1 MIGIIGAMEQEVQA
15 LKEMMTVVR
24 TDRKAQM
31 DFTVGQLLG
40 KDVVVVRSGVGK
52 VNAAVCT
59 QILADDY
66 KVAAVINTGVA
77 GSLNPKIDIGDIVVS
92 VDAVQHDVDA
102 VVFGYEYGEVPQMK
116 KRTFDADPD
125 LRQLITDTCRRVNP
139 DIHVHDGRVA
149 SGDQFVSDDA
159 RKAEI
164 ARRFEADCTEME
176 GCAIAQAAWL
186 NGIPFVII
194 RAISDKADGS
204 AQRDYDEFEAG
215 AIAHTVRLLQAVIP
229 EINAD

>member
-1 MIGIIGAMEQEVQA
+1 MIGIIGAMEQEVSA

-24 TDRKAQM
+24 TDRKARM

-40 KDVVVVRSGVGK
+40 KEVVVVRSGVGK

-66 KVAAVINTGVA
+66 KVSAVINTGVA

-92 VDAVQHDVDA
+92 VDTVQHDVNA
-102 VVFGYEYGEVPQMK
+102 VVFGYEPGEVPQMK
-116 KRTFDADPD
+116 KRIFDADPD
-125 LRQLITDTCRRVNP
+125 LRRLIADTCRRVNP
-139 DIHVHDGRVA
+139 DIHVYDGRVA
-149 SGDQFVSDDA
+149 SGDQFVSDDD

-164 ARRFEADCTEME
+164 ARVFEADCTEME

-204 AQRDYDEFEAG
+204 AQMDYDEFEAG
-215 AIAHTVRLLQAVIP
+215 AIAHTVRLLEAVIP
-229 EINAD
+229 EIK

>member
-1 MIGIIGAMEQEVQA
+1 MIGIIGAMEQEVTA
-15 LKEMMTVVR
+15 LKEMMTACR
-24 TDRKAQM
+24 TDRKASM
-31 DFTVGQLLG
+31 DFMVGQLLG

-66 KVAAVINTGVA
+66 KVNAVINTGVA

-92 VDAVQHDVDA
+92 VDAVQHDVNA
-102 VVFGYEYGEVPQMK
+102 VIFGYEPGEVPQMK

-125 LRQLITDTCRRVNP
+125 LRRLITDTCRKVNP
-139 DIHVHDGRVA
+139 DIHVHEGRVA

-164 ARRFEADCTEME
+164 ADVFKSDCTEME

-204 AQRDYDEFEAG
+204 AQMDYEEFEAG
-215 AIAHTVRLLQAVIP
+215 AIAHTVRLLTAAIP
-229 EINAD
+229 EIKV

>member
-24 TDRKAQM
+24 TDRKARM

-59 QILADDY
+59 QILSDDY
-66 KVAAVINTGVA
+66 KVSAVINTGVA

-92 VDAVQHDVDA
+92 VDAVQHDVNA

-116 KRTFDADPD
+116 KRTFDSDPD
-125 LRQLITDTCRRVNP
+125 LRRLIVDTCRKVNT
-139 DIHVHDGRVA
+139 DIHVHEGRVA
-149 SGDQFVSDDA
+149 SGDQFVSDDD

-164 ARRFEADCTEME
+164 SRLFEADCTEME

-204 AQRDYDEFEAG
+204 ATMDYPQFSRMAS
-215 AIAHTVRLLQAVIP
+215 VRSAKLAEELILRLKG
-229 EINAD
+229 

>member
-1 MIGIIGAMEQEVQA
+1 MIGIIGAMEQEVSA

-24 TDRKAQM
+24 TDRKARM

-40 KDVVVVRSGVGK
+40 KEVVVVRSGVGK

-66 KVAAVINTGVA
+66 KVSAVINTGVA

-92 VDAVQHDVDA
+92 VDTVQHDVNA
-102 VVFGYEYGEVPQMK
+102 VVFGYEPGEVPQMK
-116 KRTFDADPD
+116 KRIFDADPD
-125 LRQLITDTCRRVNP
+125 LRRLIADTCRRVNP
-139 DIHVHDGRVA
+139 DIHVYDGRVA
-149 SGDQFVSDDA
+149 SGDQFVSDDD

-164 ARRFEADCTEME
+164 ARVFEADCTEME

-186 NGIPFVII
+186 NRIPFVII

-204 AQRDYDEFEAG
+204 AQMDYDEFEAG
-215 AIAHTVRLLQAVIP
+215 AIAHTVRLLEAVIP
-229 EINAD
+229 EIK

>member
-24 TDRKAQM
+24 TDRKARM

-66 KVAAVINTGVA
+66 QVTAVINTGVA

-92 VDAVQHDVDA
+92 VDAVQHDVNA

-116 KRTFDADPD
+116 KQTFDADPG

-164 ARRFEADCTEME
+164 ARLFNADCTEME

-204 AQRDYDEFEAG
+204 AQMDYDEFEAG

>member
-1 MIGIIGAMEQEVQA
+1 MIGIIGAMEQEVSA

-24 TDRKAQM
+24 TDRKARM

-40 KDVVVVRSGVGK
+40 KEVVVVRSGVGK

-66 KVAAVINTGVA
+66 KVSAVINTGVA

-92 VDAVQHDVDA
+92 VDTVQHDVNA
-102 VVFGYEYGEVPQMK
+102 VVFGYEPGEVPQMK

-125 LRQLITDTCRRVNP
+125 LRRLIADTCRRVNP
-139 DIHVHDGRVA
+139 DIHVYDGRVA
-149 SGDQFVSDDA
+149 SGDQFVSDDD

-164 ARRFEADCTEME
+164 ARVFEADCTEME

-186 NGIPFVII
+186 SGIPFVII

-204 AQRDYDEFEAG
+204 AQMDYDEFEAG
-215 AIAHTVRLLQAVIP
+215 AIAHTVRLLEAVIP
-229 EINAD
+229 EIK